1 MLCVLC
7 GFAVKNKFEEL
18 YRALAR
24 KYGPCYTY
32 FTSCSVRIARSLPV
46 AMNSTSSWR
55 TIFNLPGLNET
66 GMTSK
71 KDLENDLKD
80 AMRAHDELR
89 KTTLRM
95 ALAAIKMAE
104 IEKRATIDDTAV
116 LSILQKEIKSRQEAI
131 ADAQKAGRPDLVA
144 ASQAEIG
151 VLEKY
156 LPQPFTPDELEA
168 LARQAISEVNATSA
182 REMGQVMKVLM
193 PRLAGRATGN
203 QASQVVRGLLEA

>member
-1 MLCVLC
+1 M
-7 GFAVKNKFEEL
+7 
-18 YRALAR
+18 
-24 KYGPCYTY
+24 TY
-32 FTSCSVRIARSLPV
+32 
-46 AMNSTSSWR
+46 
-55 TIFNLPGLNET
+55 
-66 GMTSK
+66 K

-80 AMRAHDELR
+80 AMRAQDELR

-104 IEKRATIDDTAV
+104 IEKRAALDEAA
-116 LSILQKEIKSRQEAI
+116 LLGILQKEIKSRQEAI
-131 ADAQKAGRPDLVA
+131 ADAQKADRQDLVA

-156 LPQPFTPDELEA
+156 LPQPLTQDELEV
-168 LARQAISEVNATSA
+168 LARQAIHETGATSV

-193 PRLAGRATGN
+193 PRLAGRANGN